1 MKNFRHIKSDPD
13 LLFRGEEHTSEV
25 LTCFMWLHAYYWLI
39 WSQGLF
45 TPCSII
51 STVCHCPYFTVQH
64 SNIQCHFPHCTQQHG
79 KPTCGSENICQ
90 NNKNIYQNNKW
101 KIFLTFRY
109 HYFLDSLRGVHITV
123 SGAIKAR
130 QSNSLT
136 LLYKN
141 DLCSATMV
149 WFLSSG
155 IKYSGWQQFV
165 KLENMKQP
173 GENHNH

>member
-1 MKNFRHIKSDPD
+1 MFHVASCLLLTDLITGFALLHAPSSPLSDTV
-13 LLFRGEEHTSEV
+13 HTS
-25 LTCFMWLHAYYWLI
+25 
-39 WSQGLF
+39 LF
-45 TPCSII
+45 NTPTFNVTFHTALSN
-51 STVCHCPYFTVQH
+51 TENQPVVQK
-64 SNIQCHFPHCTQQHG
+64 IFDKTI
-79 KPTCGSENICQ
+79 KIC
-90 NNKNIYQNNKW
+90 IYQNNKW